1 VVEVRTARESE
12 LEQIIAL
19 QVERNGAECDPMI
32 RALAAD
38 PDVGIERFSVA
49 VDSGQVVSSIALM
62 AQTFRL
68 GGVSIPIG
76 QPEFVATAVGQERRG
91 LIRRQMDLLHAWSA
105 ERGDLTQIIA
115 GIPYFYR
122 RFGYEYAIGMPPFRL
137 LMPGVRPEMRQGW
150 TVRDAL
156 PDDAGA
162 ITSLNSE
169 RQRAIPLT
177 CSRSERWWRWWIG
190 PHGPGQVCVAE
201 RAADIRGAAWIG
213 DGPTSMGGAVTA
225 LMHVA
230 AADDDAIRALLA
242 HAVSLG
248 RPVVIEERWGVTP
261 LLDPVTVRHPRAY
274 ALYVRV
280 ADPVRLL
287 DRMRPVLSD
296 RLRRSLLR
304 GSCGRLLLSQYTS
317 SILLSYADGEVV
329 SVEAGPGEQNPVEKG
344 GAGVPPDLMATLIYG
359 RYGAREL
366 DARHDDVRLGAAAPV
381 MDILF
386 PRVEADIV
394 TSL

>member
-1 VVEVRTARESE
+1 MEVRAARESE

-62 AQTFRL
+62 TQTFRL

-76 QPEFVATAVGQERRG
+76 QPEFVATAVAQERRG
-91 LIRRQMDLLHAWSA
+91 LIRRQMELLHSWSA

-137 LMPGVRPEMRQGW
+137 VVPGARPETREGW

-162 ITSLNSE
+162 ITALNAE
-169 RQRAIPLT
+169 RQRDIDLT
-177 CSRSERWWRWWIG
+177 CGRSERWWRWWIG
-190 PHGPGQVCVAE
+190 PHGPGQVWVAE
-201 RAADIRGAAWIG
+201 RAGDIGGAAWIG

-230 AADDDAIRALLA
+230 VAGDDAIRALLA
-242 HAVSLG
+242 HAATLG
-248 RPVVIEERWGVTP
+248 RPVVIEERRGVTP
-261 LLDPVTVRHPRAY
+261 LLDPVTVRHPRTY

-280 ADPVRLL
+280 PDPVRLVDCL
-287 DRMRPVLSD
+287 RPVLSD
-296 RLRRSLLR
+296 RLRRSPLR
-304 GSCGRLLLSQYTS
+304 GSSGRLLLSLYTT

-329 SVEAGPGEQNPVEKG
+329 SVEAGPGEQNPVDKG
-344 GAGVPPDLMATLIYG
+344 GAGVPPDLIATLIYG
-359 RYGAREL
+359 RYGASGL
-366 DARHDDVRLGAAAPV
+366 DARHDDVRLGPAAPV

-386 PRVEADIV
+386 PRMQADIA